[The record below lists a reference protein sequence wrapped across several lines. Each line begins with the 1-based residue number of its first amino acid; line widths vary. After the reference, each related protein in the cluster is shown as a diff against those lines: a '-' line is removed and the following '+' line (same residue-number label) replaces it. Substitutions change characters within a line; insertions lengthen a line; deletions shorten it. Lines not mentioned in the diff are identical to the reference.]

1 MLSVARTSPA
11 HVAAGCPMTTQP
23 QPVETPAVTP
33 ESMSGVIRSGKR
45 LGLRVLVV
53 DDNRDAADS
62 LGIICDMLGARVRV
76 CYDGASALA
85 ELGGFWPHVG
95 LFDVNMPGID
105 GVELAGRVRA
115 AARGRP
121 VLLAAITG
129 VSDAGARAR
138 TAGGFDVHLTKPA
151 APADLFAVIRRFK
164 DEHPDTSR

>member
-1 MLSVARTSPA
+1 MANLTRQ
-11 HVAAGCPMTTQP
+11 G
-23 QPVETPAVTP
+23 ETPAVTP

-62 LGIICDMLGARVRV
+62 LGMIYDMLGATVRV
-76 CYDGASALA
+76 CYDGSAALA
-85 ELGGFWPHVG
+85 ELGSFWPHVG

-121 VLLAAITG
+121 LLLAAITG
-129 VSDAGARAR
+129 ISDEAARAR
-138 TAGGFDVHLTKPA
+138 TAAVFDVHLTKPA
-151 APADLFAVIRRFK
+151 NPTDLFAVIRRFK
-164 DEHPDTSR
+164 DEHPDISR